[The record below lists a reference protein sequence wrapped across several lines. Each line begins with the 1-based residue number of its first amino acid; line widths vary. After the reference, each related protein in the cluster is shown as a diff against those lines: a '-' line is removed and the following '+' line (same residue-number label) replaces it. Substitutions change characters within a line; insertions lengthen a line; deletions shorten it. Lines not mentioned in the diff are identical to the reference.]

1 MWRISHGLAG
11 SKGKISISAQVTGE
25 DLFIKISDNGK
36 GMSEEKLK
44 EVKKTITDADS
55 LEINE
60 PKELRHISLQNIE
73 RRIKTECGDKYGID
87 IGSELGRGTEVT
99 VHLPV
104 VEKESET
111 SIE

>member
-1 MWRISHGLAG
+1 M
-11 SKGKISISAQVTGE
+11 SK
-25 DLFIKISDNGK
+25 
-36 GMSEEKLK
+36 EKLK

-73 RRIKTECGDKYGID
+73 RRIKTECGDGYGID
-87 IGSELGRGTEVT
+87 IASEPGEGTKVI

-104 VEKESET
+104 VKKESET
-111 SIE
+111 PRQK